1 MFDRWTSCQR
11 FVLLFCL
18 VALLFTSACSFYSNQ
33 APDTRAADEAAI
45 RQTDAD
51 WAKAAAS
58 RNVDA
63 TVAFYSDDATVA
75 PPNAPVATDK
85 RSIRDLWAA
94 MLTPDLVS
102 ITWEPTKV
110 EVARSGDLAYL
121 NGWYK
126 MSAKDPKG
134 NVAEEKGKMVE
145 VWKKQPDGKW
155 KCVSDIFNSD
165 APLSPAPS
173 PDTKK

>member
-11 FVLLFCL
+11 FVLPFCFVLFL
-18 VALLFTSACSFYSNQ
+18 SATACQQQQ

-45 RQTDAD
+45 RQADAE

-58 RNVDA
+58 KNADA

-75 PPNAPVATDK
+75 APNAPVATDK
-85 RSIRDLWAA
+85 KAIRDMWTAL
-94 MLTPDLVS
+94 LGPELVS
-102 ITWEPTKV
+102 INWEPTRV

-126 MSAKDPKG
+126 MSMKDAKG
-134 NVAEEKGKMVE
+134 NSIGDKGKMVE
-145 VWKKQPDGKW
+145 VWKKQSDGKW

-165 APLSPAPS
+165 MPAAPAPE
-173 PDTKK
+173 PKK

>member
-1 MFDRWTSCQR
+1 MLNRCTRCQR
-11 FVLLFCL
+11 FVPLFCFVL
-18 VALLFTSACSFYSNQ
+18 LLFTSACQ
-33 APDTRAADEAAI
+33 RQTADTRAADEAAI

-58 RNVDA
+58 KSVDA
-63 TVAFYSDDATVA
+63 TVAFYSDSATVA

-85 RSIRDLWAA
+85 KAIRDLWAA

-110 EVARSGDLAYL
+110 DVARSGDLAYL

-126 MSAKDPKG
+126 MTAKDAKG
-134 NVAEEKGKMVE
+134 NPIDEKGKMVE
-145 VWKKQPDGKW
+145 VWKKQPDGQW

-165 APLSPAPS
+165 APPAPPLS
-173 PDTKK
+173 DQK